1 MEAEAVVG
9 PEARAEKE
17 RKVLDDVATW
27 IGQPSVTPDDV
38 QRIIDTDCQP
48 T

>member
-9 PEARAEKE
+9 PDARAEKE
-17 RKVLDDVATW
+17 HKVLDDVATW
-27 IGQPSVTPDDV
+27 TGQSSVTPADV